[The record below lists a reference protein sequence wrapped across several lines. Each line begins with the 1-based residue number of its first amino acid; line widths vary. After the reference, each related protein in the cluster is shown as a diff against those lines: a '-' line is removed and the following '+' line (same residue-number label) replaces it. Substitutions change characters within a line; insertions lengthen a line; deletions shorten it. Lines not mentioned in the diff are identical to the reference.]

1 MVEARAHGLAHAG
14 SPELA
19 YVSRGAATARLSQRM
34 CNLGS
39 CWVNLDPATALFA
52 RSLYGGRCGRGWY
65 ERGWCGRS
73 RHARAPGT
81 RERPA
86 RRSTRTR
93 ERPARR
99 STRTRNRPVRGRSR
113 RAGGAGMLG
122 QVDERAQ
129 TAILGPRKA
138 TRRPSRHVLL
148 GGTAQHAP
156 AGRHAIASWTYRRSN
171 CSAAARARG
180 RARYTIDLH
189 NPHTAKGHPCQKRLS
204 PRTPAC
210 S

>member
-1 MVEARAHGLAHAG
+1 MARVAARVVEARAHGLAHAG

-19 YVSRGAATARLSQRM
+19 YVSRGAAMARSSQRM

-39 CWVNLDPATALFA
+39 CWANLDPATALFA

-65 ERGWCGRS
+65 ERGWCGRG
-73 RHARAPGT
+73 RHARAPG
-81 RERPA
+81 
-86 RRSTRTR
+86 TR

-113 RAGGAGMLG
+113 RAGGADAQE

-138 TRRPSRHVLL
+138 TKRPSRHVLL
-148 GGTAQHAP
+148 GGT
-156 AGRHAIASWTYRRSN
+156 
-171 CSAAARARG
+171 SAALTRG
-180 RARYTIDLH
+180 RARDCQSNVPALELLGRSTRSREGARYTIVSH

>member
-65 ERGWCGRS
+65 GRGWYGRS

-81 RERPA
+81 RERPS
-86 RRSTRTR
+86 RRSNRTR

-113 RAGGAGMLG
+113 RAGGADAQE
-122 QVDERAQ
+122 QVDECAQ

-138 TRRPSRHVLL
+138 TKRPSRHVLL
-148 GGTAQHAP
+148 GGT
-156 AGRHAIASWTYRRSN
+156 
-171 CSAAARARG
+171 SAALTRG
-180 RARYTIDLH
+180 RARDCRSNVPALELLGRST
-189 NPHTAKGHPCQKRLS
+189 R
-204 PRTPAC
+204 PREGAIYY
-210 S
+210 

>member
-1 MVEARAHGLAHAG
+1 MARVAARVVEARAHGPVHAG

-65 ERGWCGRS
+65 GRGRYGRGWCGRS

-81 RERPA
+81 RERPS
-86 RRSTRTR
+86 RRSNRTR

-113 RAGGAGMLG
+113 RAGGADAQE
-122 QVDERAQ
+122 QVDECAQ

-138 TRRPSRHVLL
+138 TKRPSRHVLL
-148 GGTAQHAP
+148 GGT
-156 AGRHAIASWTYRRSN
+156 S
-171 CSAAARARG
+171 AARARE
-180 RARYTIDLH
+180 RARD
-189 NPHTAKGHPCQKRLS
+189 CQSNVPTLELLGRS
-204 PRTPAC
+204 TRPREGAIYY
-210 S
+210 